1 MSDDVLSRLRAA
13 TSPAHERLERRIGIF
28 DAIVEPHG
36 RAQLARRFFDFHAS
50 AEAALAPR
58 LSALD
63 GLEFER
69 RRRSPHISD
78 DLARI
83 GAPAGQAAVASPP
96 SPASTAEA
104 LGFLYVLEGSS
115 LGGRVIRRQ
124 AERRGLSL
132 EGLGFLDPYGPAAG
146 EMWRRFL
153 AVLSAHCVDA
163 AAAADAAR
171 GAVGGFAHAEATLC
185 SAELVA

>member
-13 TSPAHERLERRIGIF
+13 TSLAHERLERRIDIF
-28 DAIVEPHG
+28 DAMAAADG
-36 RAQLARRFFDFHAS
+36 RARLARRFFDFHAS

-58 LSALD
+58 LTALD

-69 RRRSPHISD
+69 RRRSRRISD

-83 GAPAGQAAVASPP
+83 GAPAEPAAVAPP
-96 SPASTAEA
+96 PPPASTAEA

-132 EGLGFLDPYGPAAG
+132 EGLGFLDPYGPATG

-153 AVLSAHCVDA
+153 AVLCAHCADA
-163 AAAADAAR
+163 AARANAAR
-171 GAVGGFAHAEATLC
+171 GAVAGFAHAEATLC
-185 SAELVA
+185 SAEPVA